1 MDGSISARLLW
12 RLWLLVVGAF
22 AIAILYLAK
31 VLFLPLAFAILFAFL
46 LAPVVAMLE
55 RIRTPRTIAALTV
68 ILAFAALLGA
78 AGWGLFSQ
86 LVAIANDLPTYE
98 ENIQHKMAAIH
109 EPTNSAYGRAEQE
122 IEHLSDEL
130 GLVNSTPPQKL
141 HPDDGPDQKPIGTSP
156 DRPVQVREVSQPSG
170 RLDHLGGILEPITTA
185 FLSVVFTFFVLM
197 QREDLRN
204 RLIRLSGDR
213 NLTTITQAMDDA
225 NRRISRYF
233 SLQLMVN
240 LFYGSI
246 VLGVLYAVGLPHPF
260 LFAAVAAI
268 FRFVPYIGWPIAAMF
283 PTVLSIA
290 VFHGWQKSLII
301 VGTFILLEII
311 TANYAEPHIYG
322 KHTGLSSLA
331 VLIAAAFWTLIWGP
345 VGLVLS
351 VPLTVC
357 LVVIGRHVP
366 ALEFLTVMLGDKSHI
381 PDWMCFYQRLLAH
394 DEQEA
399 TQIMEKAL
407 TQKPL
412 EEVYD
417 SVLIPAL
424 VMAEED
430 SQHSEL
436 EEASERF
443 IRQTSREL
451 VEEFGFRENREAAW
465 HGFESVTPTQRSS
478 PHAMKVMC
486 VPVRDETDEL
496 AALMAAQVL
505 EGMNI
510 RSFALAA
517 TRLNETVEAAQAE
530 RPDLLVLCALPPV
543 GLARCHR
550 VYRGLRSRNP
560 NLRIM
565 VGIWNYSDNPAEA
578 AKKISGGEETQMWT
592 RLTDVVAEIRGVA
605 DPHAAESVAAA
616 ESMAKESA
624 A

>member
-1 MDGSISARLLW
+1 
-12 RLWLLVVGAF
+12 
-22 AIAILYLAK
+22 
-31 VLFLPLAFAILFAFL
+31 
-46 LAPVVAMLE
+46 
-55 RIRTPRTIAALTV
+55 
-68 ILAFAALLGA
+68 
-78 AGWGLFSQ
+78 
-86 LVAIANDLPTYE
+86 
-98 ENIQHKMAAIH
+98 
-109 EPTNSAYGRAEQE
+109 
-122 IEHLSDEL
+122 
-130 GLVNSTPPQKL
+130 
-141 HPDDGPDQKPIGTSP
+141 
-156 DRPVQVREVSQPSG
+156 
-170 RLDHLGGILEPITTA
+170 
-185 FLSVVFTFFVLM
+185 
-197 QREDLRN
+197 
-204 RLIRLSGDR
+204 
-213 NLTTITQAMDDA
+213 
-225 NRRISRYF
+225 
-233 SLQLMVN
+233 
-240 LFYGSI
+240 SI
-246 VLGVLYAVGLPHPF
+246 VLAALYGAGLPHPF

-283 PTVLSIA
+283 PTALSLA

-301 VGTFILLEII
+301 VGTFIILEIV

-322 KHTGLSSLA
+322 KHTGLSPMA
-331 VLIAAAFWTLIWGP
+331 VLMAAGFWTLIWGP

-366 ALEFLTVMLGDKSHI
+366 ALEFLTVMLGDKAHI

-399 TQIMEKAL
+399 TQIMESAL
-407 TQKPL
+407 KQKPL

-417 SVLIPAL
+417 SVLIPAM

-451 VEEFGFRENREAAW
+451 VEEFGFRENREVAW
-465 HGFESVTPTQRSS
+465 HGFESITPVQRSS
-478 PHAMKVMC
+478 PHAIKVMC

-505 EGMNI
+505 EGMNV

-517 TRLNETVEAAQAE
+517 TRVNEMVEAAQAE

-550 VYRGLRSRNP
+550 VYRSLRSRNP

-565 VGIWNYSDNPAEA
+565 IGIWNYGSDAAEA
-578 AKKISGGEETQMWT
+578 AKKISGGEEPRMWT
-592 RLTDVVAEIRGVA
+592 RLTEIVAEIRA
-605 DPHAAESVAAA
+605 LAAPDLPAPLATNELAG
-616 ESMAKESA
+616 ESA